1 VVADTLSRMP
11 GSELLTSLELH
22 SLSHTLGIKHSKDLP
37 AKMVGSEDCVT
48 LFMSGIISIN
58 ERSTFRK

>member
-22 SLSHTLGIKHSKDLP
+22 SL
-37 AKMVGSEDCVT
+37 VGSEDCVN